1 MAGELGKIKELF
13 CNLDEEPLLAAVK
26 ERMAAKERPMAIV
39 EACRDGMK
47 VVGDRYASGEY
58 YLSELIV
65 SAELFSEVMKILGP
79 SISSGGSG
87 GPRTKVVFGTAHDDI
102 HNIGKDIVVNLL
114 RLSGFE
120 VYDLGVDVPPEA
132 FVKKVRETG
141 ASVVG
146 ISGLLTVAFASMK
159 ATIKALED
167 AGLRP
172 GVKVIIGGGM
182 VNELV
187 RSEVGADAW
196 GSNPMEAIDLVK
208 SYAEVAAK

>member
-13 CNLDEEPLLAAVK
+13 STLDEAPLLALVK
-26 ERMAAKERPMAIV
+26 ESMAAKVKPMAIV
-39 EACRDGMK
+39 EACREGMGI
-47 VVGDRYASGEY
+47 VGDRYASGEY

-65 SAELFSEVMKILGP
+65 SAELFSEVMKIVGP
-79 SISSGGSG
+79 SLSAGGDG
-87 GPRTKVVFGTAHDDI
+87 RARTKVVVGTAHDDI

-132 FVKKVRETG
+132 FVAKVRETG
-141 ASVVG
+141 ARIVG
-146 ISGLLTVAFASMK
+146 ISGLLTTAFASMQ
-159 ATIKALED
+159 ATIKALEQ

-187 RSEVGADAW
+187 RSQVGADAW
-196 GSNPMEAIDLVK
+196 GSNPMEAIDFVK
-208 SYAEVAAK
+208 SYSEVAAR